1 MSNIP
6 SVIKNFSRFLT
17 YTTSILTMVALGVVL
32 TSCGGGGG
40 GSGSMPG
47 TGPMVMPE
55 QPQAP
60 EMPEMPDQQPME
72 TVTLPMDSVTRANP
86 GALDPLPSF
95 RAAPVPASSRFD
107 YKREAPTG
115 APALEITRYTAPGT
129 VAPADLTPMLQR
141 AAKLWTRRIAGLREP
156 GGEHQSFPH
165 AEPGAG
171 GRIEVDFLVGYEQ
184 PRCPGAAGCANHYGD
199 PLMVPSG
206 RANGGNNPHVSLL
219 PVFFT
224 QLVRDGQT
232 TINGFRTLVHE
243 FGHVLDYGDEGNTGM
258 PHSDD
263 CSGGSV
269 MCPYG
274 SSDIPAVPTESD
286 FDGIRHHYDLRPHLD
301 YEQFGIWAQVP
312 GGNSNLER
320 FGVQVRRMLT
330 VKDALGI
337 SIDPAADF
345 ISDQVSIET
354 IVRGAASSGPQPG
367 AGTVTWS
374 GDLIAVD
381 TTRFQP
387 VLGAARLSMDLAA
400 VESLDVSFTGLH
412 RTDDAGNTHN
422 IPNLDYTLA
431 QSGTTW
437 VDPRGTVAANFYA
450 IGTDPGGAVA
460 GKLHDDTQ
468 NLMGAFGA
476 LRDQ

>member
-40 GSGSMPG
+40 GGSMPG

-55 QPQAP
+55 QPQTPEQP
-60 EMPEMPDQQPME
+60 EMSEQSPME

-95 RAAPVPASSRFD
+95 RAASAPASSRFD
-107 YKREAPTG
+107 YQREAPTG

-141 AAKLWTRRIAGLREP
+141 AAKLWTRRIVGLRAP

-165 AEPGAG
+165 EEPGAG
-171 GRIEVDFLVGYEQ
+171 GRIELDFLVGYEQ
-184 PRCPGAAGCANHYGD
+184 PRCPGASGCANHYGD

-219 PVFFT
+219 PIFFT
-224 QLVRDGQT
+224 QLVRNGQT
-232 TINGFRTLVHE
+232 TLEGFRVLVHE
-243 FGHVLDYGDEGNTGM
+243 FGHVLDYGDEGNTSM
-258 PHSDD
+258 PHSD
-263 CSGGSV
+263 CRVASI
-269 MCPYG
+269 MCALLPVNT
-274 SSDIPAVPTESD
+274 PAVLLESD

-301 YEQFGIWAQVP
+301 YEQFGIWAEVP
-312 GGNSNLER
+312 EGNSNLER
-320 FGVQVRRMLT
+320 FGVQLRRTLT
-330 VKDALGI
+330 VEEARGI
-337 SIDPAADF
+337 RFEPADGY
-345 ISDQVSIET
+345 IRDQVSIET
-354 IVRGAASSGPQPG
+354 IVRGSASSGPQPG

-387 VLGAARLSMDLAA
+387 VLGAVRLSMDLAA
-400 VESLDVSFTGLH
+400 VESLDASFTDLY
-412 RTDDAGNTHN
+412 RTDDTGRTHN
-422 IPNLDYTLA
+422 VPNLDYTLV

-437 VDPRGTVAANFYA
+437 VDSRGTVAANFYA
-450 IGTDPGGAVA
+450 VGSDPAGAVA